1 MRQRVGGVPT
11 VVSGC
16 RESKKGLIQEMDN
29 DSTERLHQ
37 NWQVIC
43 SMMVRICPIMI
54 SFSTFLSCSLSS
66 FVSWRTVCP
75 TLYQVTCW
83 PTMPHYQLVRLRK
96 PGKLMSKVSTEA
108 AAQLTLGHCCV
119 RINEFFSPL
128 HLWMR
133 MYMMAFSS
141 AK

>member
-1 MRQRVGGVPT
+1 MPAVSRVCGE
-11 VVSGC
+11 
-16 RESKKGLIQEMDN
+16 RKRLIWEIDN

-43 SMMVRICPIMI
+43 SMMVHYGLCLY
-54 SFSTFLSCSLSS
+54 FSLCLSCSPFA

-75 TLYQVTCW
+75 APYQVTCC

-108 AAQLTLGHCCV
+108 AAQLTQGYCCV
-119 RINEFFSPL
+119 RINYFFSPCTYRCVCTCC
-128 HLWMR
+128 HLVQ
-133 MYMMAFSS
+133 
-141 AK
+141 